1 MCQWCSLVYTQLV
14 ALVYARMS
22 ILSNLSHCYLSYWHC
37 VASVPQENIVVNR
50 ERLQAIADCVD
61 RTERALASA
70 ARLAT
75 DMAEVFE
82 ASTLCASRGVRA

>member
-1 MCQWCSLVYTQLV
+1 MYTQLV

-37 VASVPQENIVVNR
+37 VASVPQENIAVNR
-50 ERLQAIADCVD
+50 VRLQAIADSMD
-61 RTERALASA
+61 RSERALASA

-75 DMAEVFE
+75 EMADVFE
-82 ASTLCASRGVRA
+82 ASTHVHSQAVVSAYRCVRA